1 VWGWE
6 KVEREAFVM
15 EMVVGPTGS
24 WYRPP
29 AQPTDVSGTFLAQ
42 DGDNGGTTPTRA
54 KSITTPP
61 PSASFFYILP
71 PAGNSTTVALSLTP
85 EFILT
90 GPLIHPPVIASPPT
104 RTTHREI
111 TA

>member
-1 VWGWE
+1 VRGWE
-6 KVEREAFVM
+6 EVEREAFVM

-61 PSASFFYILP
+61 PSASFFYP
-71 PAGNSTTVALSLTP
+71 PSHRPLRSLSLQN
-85 EFILT
+85 LY
-90 GPLIHPPVIASPPT
+90 SPA
-104 RTTHREI
+104 H
-111 TA
+111 

>member
-1 VWGWE
+1 
-6 KVEREAFVM
+6 VEREAFVM

-54 KSITTPP
+54 KSITTPLP
-61 PSASFFYILP
+61 PASFFYP
-71 PAGNSTTVALSLTP
+71 PSHQQRPDRYALS
-85 EFILT
+85 
-90 GPLIHPPVIASPPT
+90 HS
-104 RTTHREI
+104 
-111 TA
+111 

>member
-1 VWGWE
+1 
-6 KVEREAFVM
+6 VEREAFVM

-54 KSITTPP
+54 KSITTLPP
-61 PSASFFYILP
+61 PVSFFYP
-71 PAGNSTTVALSLTP
+71 PFHWQRPDRYRSLSVLR
-85 EFILT
+85 LY
-90 GPLIHPPVIASPPT
+90 SPA
-104 RTTHREI
+104 H
-111 TA
+111 